1 MGKYCLWP
9 ATGRWF
15 KSYHYSLIVPRYVI
29 RVGKSLGNWK
39 SYWKGLRYRG
49 KVGGGVSITKV
60 LVIYM
65 VWISILFS
73 LYIVSKAIGRGFRV
87 AQIWEQT
94 LTHHSPH
101 LALTQPSEG
110 TLGSQA
116 REHVRFFHDSISV
129 FVRSFTEDFS
139 QDHSCRG
146 VVSGQWERGIHSL
159 E

>member
-29 RVGKSLGNWK
+29 RVGQSLGNWK
-39 SYWKGLRYRG
+39 SYWKGWRYRG

-65 VWISILFS
+65 VWISIIFS
-73 LYIVSKAIGRGFRV
+73 LYIESKAIGWGFKV

-94 LTHHSPH
+94 LTHHSP
-101 LALTQPSEG
+101 
-110 TLGSQA
+110 QA
-116 REHVRFFHDSISV
+116 RERIRFFHDSISV

>member
-29 RVGKSLGNWK
+29 RVGQSLGNWK

-65 VWISILFS
+65 V
-73 LYIVSKAIGRGFRV
+73 
-87 AQIWEQT
+87 
-94 LTHHSPH
+94 
-101 LALTQPSEG
+101 
-110 TLGSQA
+110 
-116 REHVRFFHDSISV
+116 
-129 FVRSFTEDFS
+129 
-139 QDHSCRG
+139 
-146 VVSGQWERGIHSL
+146 
-159 E
+159 